1 MIHAFRDVPWFLHMV
16 SHLEFTR
23 EEIEDEIA
31 NDRKS
36 LAKVFARIDS
46 DGSGQLTLEE
56 LIEGAQM
63 DSDFQRLGPRDL

>member
-1 MIHAFRDVPWFLHMV
+1 MSV
-16 SHLEFTR
+16 

-63 DSDFQRLGPRDL
+63 DSDFQHLGAWV

>member
-1 MIHAFRDVPWFLHMV
+1 MHFPSFSVVFSYCFLSFDDGFV
-16 SHLEFTR
+16 SV

-63 DSDFQRLGPRDL
+63 DSDFQHLAWV